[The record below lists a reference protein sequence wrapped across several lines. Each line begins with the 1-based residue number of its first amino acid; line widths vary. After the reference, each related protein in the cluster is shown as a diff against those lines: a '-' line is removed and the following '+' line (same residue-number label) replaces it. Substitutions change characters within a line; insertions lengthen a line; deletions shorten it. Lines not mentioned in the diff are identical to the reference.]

1 MAANLTRL
9 AGILPTQPLFRAWL
23 EDLAHQPITVDDA
36 AEFIRLACQVESRRQ
51 IDGNPQAAELFHTIV
66 RRPFIEWRDRAVLAQ
81 ER

>member
-23 EDLAHQPITVDDA
+23 EDLAHQPITEHDA

-51 IDGNPQAAELFHTIV
+51 LDANPDAARLFHSVV
-66 RRPFIEWRDRAVLAQ
+66 RRPFIEWRDNQARATN
-81 ER
+81 